1 MKILVVDDG
10 FKKNTENDNF
20 LNLMPWL
27 TNGEFGSNSKLL
39 QNCCLAKNS
48 LGVIINLV
56 GM

>member
-27 TNGEFGSNSKLL
+27 TNGEMEVTISYYKIAVWPKIPWELL
-39 QNCCLAKNS
+39 L
-48 LGVIINLV
+48 IW
-56 GM
+56 